1 MRRQWPAG
9 LFRLCFPRPRIFNPL
24 PVCPVNTGPPRAG
37 LSFAPCARLTAA
49 GPEPPCLV
57 ARPPPVPACLDGPR
71 CPLRRLASLC
81 LGVTSP
87 WMSYARRR
95 PPRCLGLPAAVPRCL
110 GPPAVPARLARG
122 RSACPP
128 CGPPCP
134 PGTGPPARGRRS
146 RPPARCPP
154 APRPPV
160 PASTPYPP
168 RSANSDRGF
177 TITPSA
183 PKFFSRRPRP
193 GVANPANRENGFR
206 RAFGIHDCTVLIS
219 ANLRRLKLLISA
231 RHSRSGTF
239 GNL

>member
-1 MRRQWPAG
+1 MRPGAG
-9 LFRLCFPRPRIFNPL
+9 DS
-24 PVCPVNTGPPRAG
+24 TGPPRAG

-71 CPLRRLASLC
+71 CPPRCLASLC
-81 LGVTSP
+81 LGVASP
-87 WMSYARRR
+87 WLSYARGG

-110 GPPAVPARLARG
+110 GPPAAPARLARG
-122 RSACPP
+122 R
-128 CGPPCP
+128 G
-134 PGTGPPARGRRS
+134 S

-206 RAFGIHDCTVLIS
+206 RAFWIHDCTALIS

-231 RHSRSGTF
+231 RYSRSVTF
-239 GNL
+239 GNF